1 MLATSVVGVL
11 ERGTTTRRRR
21 VATTRNRLA
30 SVADSVNN
38 APAVVLVEHQDP
50 DGARWLA
57 ALTLLIEAGRVPEDE
72 ERG

>member
-1 MLATSVVGVL
+1 M
-11 ERGTTTRRRR
+11 
-21 VATTRNRLA
+21 ATTRNRLA